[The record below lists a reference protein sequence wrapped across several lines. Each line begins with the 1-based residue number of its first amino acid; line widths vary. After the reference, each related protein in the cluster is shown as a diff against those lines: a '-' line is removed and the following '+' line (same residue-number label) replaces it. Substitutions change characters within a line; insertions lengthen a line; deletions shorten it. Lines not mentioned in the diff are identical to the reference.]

1 MMKLRSYLWIL
12 PLLMLAVLSGCASAP
27 LQEMSDARQ
36 ALQAARE
43 ADAGAYAPTRYGE
56 AEQRLLRAEKRL
68 SSREYKSAR
77 GNALTARH
85 EAIVSR
91 NMALAISQAK
101 QVLAEADQ
109 EKALSQEA
117 RDWLTRAE
125 AAAAAGDENAT
136 VNAAA
141 HAKKQALEDLRRARE
156 SRQQEQQENRSWLEQ
171 ATPLLDEARRAEAS
185 MNDEQRR
192 VLADAVANH
201 ENQQGKAAFDRFT
214 ALLAALRTPPVA
226 IPPSTPVTKEYRV
239 MHGDT
244 LWSIAAKPDV
254 YGNPRWWPLIYST
267 NHAQIADADLL
278 RAGQV
283 LKIDIR
289 PSEEAISR
297 AVRHAVQREKWSA
310 KVAEQT
316 DQLYLRDTR

>member
-1 MMKLRSYLWIL
+1 MIKLRSYLWVL
-12 PLLMLAVLSGCASAP
+12 PLLIMAVLSGCASAP

-77 GNALTARH
+77 GNALTARR
-85 EAIVSR
+85 EAIASR
-91 NMALAISQAK
+91 NMAQAISQAK
-101 QVLAEADQ
+101 QVLAQADE

-117 RDWLTRAE
+117 RDWLTQAE

-156 SRQQEQQENRSWLEQ
+156 SRQREQQENRSWLEQ
-171 ATPLLDEARRAEAS
+171 ATALLDEARRAEVS
-185 MNDEQRR
+185 MNDEQRSA
-192 VLADAVANH
+192 LAD
-201 ENQQGKAAFDRFT
+201 AFDRFT

-239 MHGDT
+239 MRGDT

-297 AVRHAVQREKWSA
+297 AVRHAFQREKGSA

-316 DQLYLRDTR
+316 DQLYLRDAR